1 MVACDRV
8 VGCRCHWRKAFDSAR
23 RLHRARTRDPVY
35 WQPTASILYD
45 TPVGPAYDGAGL
57 MITPLVMARAD
68 EVIE

>member
-1 MVACDRV
+1 LAQNI
-8 VGCRCHWRKAFDSAR
+8 
-23 RLHRARTRDPVY
+23 RLGTPPAPPRTRDPAY